1 MRVKLKTATR
11 VAVFSIFFVLRR
23 LFDDIPRVVI
33 FCIFVAF
40 FVSLNIKLST
50 FN

>member
-23 LFDDIPRVVI
+23 QVDNIPHVVI

-40 FVSLNIKLST
+40 LCR
-50 FN
+50 